1 MSQELEPT
9 SPCADVLLL
18 FPVGEV
24 SGDSIHSE
32 QILVPFAHL
41 VEERRKE
48 IITEIH
54 IQSI

>member
-41 VEERRKE
+41 VEKRRKE

-54 IQSI
+54 IQCI

>member
-24 SGDSIHSE
+24 SGDSIRSK
-32 QILVPFAHL
+32 QFLLVPFAHL
-41 VEERRKE
+41 VEKL
-48 IITEIH
+48 
-54 IQSI
+54 

>member
-24 SGDSIHSE
+24 SGDSIRSK
-32 QILVPFAHL
+32 QISFGSFCSSC
-41 VEERRKE
+41 RKAL
-48 IITEIH
+48 IKAAKKDAKK
-54 IQSI
+54 